1 MREDGLHIDS
11 PNGDLHLRP
20 VQATDDPAAIGPVDY
35 VLFAVKLMVTESAA
49 MACRPLVGP
58 DTTVVA
64 LQNGVESETVLSR
77 VLGPDRVIG
86 GTVYIS
92 AVIAAPGR
100 VRQTGAFA
108 RLVFGEMDRRPSPRG
123 ERLAA
128 ACREAGIDATLAE
141 DVEREIWMKFIVLVA
156 LSGVTTLKIGRAH
169 V

>member
-35 VLFAVKLMVTESAA
+35 VLFAVKLMDTESAA

-64 LQNGVESETVLSR
+64 LQNGVESETVLRR
-77 VLGPDRVIG
+77 VLGPDRVMG

-92 AVIAAPGR
+92 TEERRAGKAC
-100 VRQTGAFA
+100 VRTCRSRCSPYSYKQTP
-108 RLVFGEMDRRPSPRG
+108 L
-123 ERLAA
+123 
-128 ACREAGIDATLAE
+128 T
-141 DVEREIWMKFIVLVA
+141 K
-156 LSGVTTLKIGRAH
+156 
-169 V
+169 